1 VTVVCFCRVV
11 HGGNETVSGSVEI
24 TIPAGKKMEHLGI
37 KIEMIGQIELYFD
50 KTNNMKFTT
59 LVREL
64 ESAGTM
70 MSSKVGA
77 CLSVFPPLS
86 SSVHAFVT
94 VLSPFCPC
102 V

>member
-1 VTVVCFCRVV
+1 V
-11 HGGNETVSGSVEI
+11 HGGNEVVSGSVEI
-24 TIPAGKKMEHLGI
+24 TIPAGKKLEHLGV

-70 MSSKVGA
+70 MNSKVFMNRTL
-77 CLSVFPPLS
+77 CFLLSLNAHQYLS
-86 SSVHAFVT
+86 RIV
-94 VLSPFCPC
+94 
-102 V
+102 